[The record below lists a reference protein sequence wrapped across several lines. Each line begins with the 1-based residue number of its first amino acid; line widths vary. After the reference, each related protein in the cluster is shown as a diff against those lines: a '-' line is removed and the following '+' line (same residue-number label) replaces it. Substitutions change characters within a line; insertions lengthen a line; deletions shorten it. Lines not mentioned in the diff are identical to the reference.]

1 MEENFQPESRERCWQ
16 EKFQQCVESVRKEE
30 QTWVERGTRALLEE
44 VKGQKNVLVVKG
56 KDILQEIR
64 VAQHVIKLVGS
75 AGK

>member
-1 MEENFQPESRERCWQ
+1 MCGKRE
-16 EKFQQCVESVRKEE
+16 
-30 QTWVERGTRALLEE
+30 ERGANVGGARNTGVVRGG
-44 VKGQKNVLVVKG
+44 KRPKNVLVVKG

>member
-1 MEENFQPESRERCWQ
+1 MCGKHEDPGAKVGGARNAGVVREG
-16 EKFQQCVESVRKEE
+16 KKARKE
-30 QTWVERGTRALLEE
+30 
-44 VKGQKNVLVVKG
+44 G

>member
-1 MEENFQPESRERCWQ
+1 MGGARNAG
-16 EKFQQCVESVRKEE
+16 VVRGGK
-30 QTWVERGTRALLEE
+30 RP
-44 VKGQKNVLVVKG
+44 KNVLVVKG

>member
-1 MEENFQPESRERCWQ
+1 MLLAGKISAVCGKRE
-16 EKFQQCVESVRKEE
+16 
-30 QTWVERGTRALLEE
+30 ERGA
-44 VKGQKNVLVVKG
+44 NVGGARNAGVVRGGKRPKKCFGCEG